1 MRHMEDRTHTN
12 DKDTQPIKASMFF
25 RYHACPHW
33 LWFDAYG
40 DPSKKAKTS
49 EFAEKLIETGLL
61 HEKRIIEDLAY
72 IEVEDGPNDVR
83 FKKTV
88 GLMKEGVTRI
98 YHGLLIAGD
107 MIGEPD
113 ILEKRTDRSSSLG
126 AYYYVAIEI
135 KSAERLSDAHKYQ
148 LTFYGELLKEVQ
160 GVRPDE
166 GYVLNGSATLIG
178 FPLREFEL
186 RFHKALRHV
195 RAILAGEQPP
205 PHLSSGCKSSP
216 WFSECIAYAEENDDI
231 ALLYNVRRSTLDKL
245 KKHGIETVA
254 DAADADIGRLFATG
268 DFRRKTLERLKLQAR
283 ALRDGTHTIRKP
295 FTFPETTHEY
305 FFDIE
310 GDPFR
315 QLEYLFGF
323 LVRDPAGERYES
335 FVAERPE
342 DERLMWEEFLAWLEG
357 MPPEYAVYHYGSYE
371 RHRITMFAD
380 RYGGSEALDT
390 FAEKLIDLNEVVKK
404 HVIFPLYFYSIKD
417 IGKYIGFERTGN
429 ITGGSESITYYEM
442 WLEKG
447 DRKSLEEVIEYNK
460 DDVIATR
467 YLKDWL
473 VEERAKAADRY
484 A

>member
-1 MRHMEDRTHTN
+1 MRHMAKSVDRA
-12 DKDTQPIKASMFF
+12 DKNKQPIKASMFF
-25 RYHACPHW
+25 KYHACPHW

-40 DPSKKAKTS
+40 DQSKKGETS

-61 HEKRIIEDLAY
+61 HEKRIIGDMEFV
-72 IEVEDGPNDVR
+72 EVGGGSNDER
-83 FKKTV
+83 FEKTKE
-88 GLMKEGVTRI
+88 LMTEGVERI
-98 YHGLLIAGD
+98 YHGLLIDDD

-113 ILEKRTDRSSSLG
+113 ILEKRTDKSSDFG
-126 AYYYVAIEI
+126 AYYYIAIDI

-148 LTFYGELLKEVQ
+148 LTFYGELLKAVQ
-160 GVRPDE
+160 GVRPSE
-166 GYVLNGSATLIG
+166 GYILNGSAALIG
-178 FPLREFEL
+178 FSLPEFEL

-205 PHLSSGCKSSP
+205 PHLSSGCKNSP
-216 WFSECIAYAEENDDI
+216 WFSECVALAEANDDI
-231 ALLYNVRRSTLDKL
+231 ALLYNLRRSTLEKL
-245 KKHGIETVA
+245 KKRGIETVA
-254 DAADADIGRLFATG
+254 DAADAHVGGLFATG
-268 DFRRKTLERLKLQAR
+268 DFRRRTLERLKVQAQ
-283 ALRDGTHTIRKP
+283 ALRDGKHVIRKP

-310 GDPFR
+310 GDPLR

-342 DERLMWEEFLAWLEG
+342 DERLMWDEFMAWLDG
-357 MPPEYAVYHYGSYE
+357 MPPKYAVYHYGSYE
-371 RHRITMFAD
+371 QHRIAALAH
-380 RYGGSEALDT
+380 RYGGSKALDAFVT
-390 FAEKLIDLNEVVKK
+390 NLIDLNEVIKK

-429 ITGGSESITYYEM
+429 ITGGGESITYYEV

-447 DRKSLEEVIEYNK
+447 DRKSLDEVIEYNK

-473 VEERAKAADRY
+473 VEESVKAAGE
-484 A
+484 

>member
-1 MRHMEDRTHTN
+1 MRHMADRTRMD
-12 DKDTQPIKASMFF
+12 DKDMQPIKASMFF

-40 DPSKKAKTS
+40 DPSKKGETS
-49 EFAEKLIETGLL
+49 KFAETLIETGLL
-61 HEKRIIEDLAY
+61 HERRIIGDLEY
-72 IEVEDGPNDVR
+72 VEVEDGTNDAR
-83 FKKTV
+83 FRKTV
-88 GLMKEGVTRI
+88 ELMREGVERI

-113 ILEKRTDRSSSLG
+113 ILEKRTDRSSSFG
-126 AYYYVAIEI
+126 AYYYVAIDI

-160 GVRPDE
+160 GVRPAE
-166 GYVLNGSATLIG
+166 GYMLNGSATLIG
-178 FPLREFEL
+178 FSLREFEL

-216 WFSECIAYAEENDDI
+216 WFSECIAHAEANDDI

-245 KKHGIETVA
+245 KECGVETVA
-254 DAADADIGRLFATG
+254 DAADADIGRLLATG
-268 DFRRKTLERLKLQAR
+268 DFRRKTLERLKLQAQ
-283 ALRDGTHTIRKP
+283 ALRDNTHVIWKP
-295 FTFPETTHEY
+295 FMLPKTAHEY

-310 GDPFR
+310 GDPLR

-371 RHRITMFAD
+371 QYRIAMLAN
-380 RYGGSEALDT
+380 RYGGSKALDT
-390 FAEKLIDLNEVVKK
+390 FVASLIDLNEVVKK

-429 ITGGSESITYYEM
+429 ITGGGESITYYEM

-473 VEERAKAADRY
+473 VEESTKAAGE
-484 A
+484 